1 MLVKLELA
9 PAPGLRRCG
18 ALCEKGEFIFVAEV
32 DPNNK
37 VREIDEI
44 NNVYASDVEEF
55 GDVSTGGT
63 DNGDEEGGGLFGI
76 PSISGLAAL
85 SLLGTVALLR
95 RRR

>member
-1 MLVKLELA
+1 MQKIERERIERA
-9 PAPGLRRCG
+9 ARIYPSS
-18 ALCEKGEFIFVAEV
+18 KEV
-32 DPNNK
+32 
-37 VREIDEI
+37 
-44 NNVYASDVEEF
+44 F

-63 DNGDEEGGGLFGI
+63 GDDEEEGGGLFGI